1 MPTALGAV
9 QCHCPLGHSLAL
21 ASRVLESIHNPQ
33 SLLPKSV
40 APGLLGISAQ
50 GVQMLG
56 SRCVPRGDPGA
67 AQWPR
72 RVLI

>member
-21 ASRVLESIHNPQ
+21 ASHVLESIHNPQ

-50 GVQMLG
+50 GVQIW
-56 SRCVPRGDPGA
+56 VPDVCQEVIQEQHSGPG
-67 AQWPR
+67 
-72 RVLI
+72 VF